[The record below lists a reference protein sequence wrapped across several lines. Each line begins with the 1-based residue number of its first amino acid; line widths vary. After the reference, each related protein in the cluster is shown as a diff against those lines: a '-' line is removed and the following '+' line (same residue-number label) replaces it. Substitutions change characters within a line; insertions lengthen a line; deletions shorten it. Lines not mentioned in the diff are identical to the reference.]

1 MCLYVRD
8 IRVAEGQQIQ
18 QILRRSKNR
27 IKVRRAQVVLAS
39 NQGFKVPD
47 IAEMLHYSEQH
58 IRNIIK
64 AFNEQGLKALEPEPK
79 CGRPNKFTE
88 DQCAVIA
95 ETALCPP
102 ALLGLPFTRWSLEKL
117 REYVIKQKVV
127 KSISVEKL
135 RSILKDKKV
144 RLRRTKTWKEC
155 NDPKLKSKKN

>member
-8 IRVAEGQQIQ
+8 LGMAEGRQIQ

-27 IKVRRAQVVLAS
+27 IKVRRAQVVLGS
-39 NQGFKVPD
+39 DQGFKVPA

-79 CGRPNKFTE
+79 SGRPNKFTE
-88 DQCAVIA
+88 DQCALIA

-102 ALLGLPFTRWSLEKL
+102 GLLGLPFTRWSLEKL
-117 REYVIKQKVV
+117 REYVVTQKIV